1 MYLIELSDYCLNATG
16 PGNGLKNFYF
26 TLSNGDICS
35 IQTDSSDDAHN
46 FLKALATL
54 VCPVNGAYRFL
65 GEAVNFSDYRELLPI
80 KKKIGYIGQDS
91 AMISNRTVRENLLLK
106 RCYFEN
112 SLSLVLDENA
122 SRFCKMFNLQEK
134 LDLRPGDLRPVDLR
148 IAIAIRELT
157 KSFDVLLLDRP
168 EDYFGYNRFDLF
180 KKILRDIIEPGTAV
194 VFFSHD
200 LNFIETFSNM
210 KILITDGALTKIPR
224 NNHGTR
230 L

>member
-1 MYLIELSDYCLNATG
+1 MYLIELSDYSLKATG

-35 IQTDSSDDAHN
+35 IQTDSTDDASN

-54 VCPVNGAYRFL
+54 VRPVNGAYRFM
-65 GEAVNFSDYRELLPI
+65 GESISFADYRKLLPL

-91 AMISNRTVRENLLLK
+91 AMISNITVRENLLLM

-122 SRFCKMFNLQEK
+122 SRFCKMFNLQDK
-134 LDLRPGDLRPVDLR
+134 LDVRPGDLRPVDLR

-157 KSFDVLLLDRP
+157 KSFDVLLLERP
-168 EDYFGYNRFDLF
+168 EDYFGYNRFTLF
-180 KKILRDIIEPGTAV
+180 KKILKDIVEPGPAL
-194 VFFSHD
+194 VFFSRD
-200 LNFIETFSNM
+200 RDFIETFSNM
-210 KILITDGALTKIPR
+210 KILITGGALTKVPK